1 MPWLEE
7 AMKDAVGGDTLRGG
21 AKQPLI
27 RRFPNGETL
36 QLRAGTLS
44 LDGNERTLGSKT
56 FQYQVE
62 KRTIVIS

>member
-1 MPWLEE
+1 MPRLEE

-36 QLRAGTLS
+36 
-44 LDGNERTLGSKT
+44 
-56 FQYQVE
+56 
-62 KRTIVIS
+62 